1 MVGMRSRTRSLMSWD
16 SLPRIRPVTSTV
28 IRKGSVKGQSTIL
41 ALRCF
46 EWVIASWADLA
57 ESAALRLFKVEAGIK
72 ACAPPAAG
80 PLHLIRFSLE
90 QTSLRAG
97 EVARFGVRQI
107 DRSLLAL
114 IYATLNVSGPE
125 QIAGSGGM
133 MGCYDTG

>member
-1 MVGMRSRTRSLMSWD
+1 M
-16 SLPRIRPVTSTV
+16 
-28 IRKGSVKGQSTIL
+28 

-125 QIAGSGGM
+125 QIADSGGM
-133 MGCYDTG
+133 MGCYDAG

>member
-1 MVGMRSRTRSLMSWD
+1 MLPLEAGFEFAFATARTFVFRGFEATARAVLRSVDYMSLMLFYMANSFH
-16 SLPRIRPVTSTV
+16 
-28 IRKGSVKGQSTIL
+28 L
-41 ALRCF
+41 ARTPK
-46 EWVIASWADLA
+46 
-57 ESAALRLFKVEAGIK
+57 LRLAHHKRPAP
-72 ACAPPAAG
+72 PPAAG

-107 DRSLLAL
+107 DRSFLAL
-114 IYATLNVSGPE
+114 ICATLNVFGPE

>member
-1 MVGMRSRTRSLMSWD
+1 MLAADTPIRENSHGRLIPGSKTGLKLSR
-16 SLPRIRPVTSTV
+16 IV
-28 IRKGSVKGQSTIL
+28 

-57 ESAALRLFKVEAGIK
+57 ESAALRLFKVEAGINGLRP
-72 ACAPPAAG
+72 ACAG

-107 DRSLLAL
+107 DRSFLAL
-114 IYATLNVSGPE
+114 ICATLNVSGPE

>member
-1 MVGMRSRTRSLMSWD
+1 V
-16 SLPRIRPVTSTV
+16 
-28 IRKGSVKGQSTIL
+28 

-107 DRSLLAL
+107 DRSFLAL
-114 IYATLNVSGPE
+114 ICATLNVSGPE

-133 MGCYDTG
+133 MGCYDAG